1 MTDGAK
7 PLMLLPAKPPE
18 DVDYQ
23 WYVAKAYSILADLGV
38 KQK

>member
-18 DVDYQ
+18 DIDRQ
-23 WYVAKAYSILADLGV
+23 WYIAKAYAILADLGI
-38 KQK
+38 K

>member
-7 PLMLLPAKPPE
+7 PLMQLPAKLPA

-23 WYVAKAYSILADLGV
+23 WYTAKAYAILADLGV
-38 KQK
+38 K